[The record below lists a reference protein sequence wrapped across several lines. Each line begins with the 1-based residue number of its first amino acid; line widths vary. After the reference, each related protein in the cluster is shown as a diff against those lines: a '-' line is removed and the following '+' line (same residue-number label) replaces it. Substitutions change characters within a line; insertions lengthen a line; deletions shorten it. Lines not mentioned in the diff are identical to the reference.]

1 MITDVSS
8 VTILTVFLGA
18 RGENLLFR
26 LFDSIVLFDAVVYV
40 T

>member
-8 VTILTVFLGA
+8 VTILTVFGA

-26 LFDSIVLFDAVVYV
+26 LSDYIVLFDAAVYV

>member
-8 VTILTVFLGA
+8 VTILTVFLGG

-26 LFDSIVLFDAVVYV
+26 LFEFIVLFDAAVCVP
-40 T
+40 